1 MFWLK
6 ASSILHQSTKENSQG
21 LLKDSE
27 APLYMR
33 EESITSGYRKKLSY
47 SACVVSYFFLHN
59 ETFNIW
65 SHFIGFV
72 IFFYLWILAL
82 FYPPP
87 TASTLDMAPI
97 TLQLMT
103 YQICMISSAL
113 FHTFSCHS
121 EKTHRSWQA
130 TDHFGIIW
138 AMFGTYVPFLC
149 QAFDCHF
156 EYKIFHLAVVCIMV
170 ALVLSSQYSKTLARF
185 TMKDSTKCPKSGGLQ
200 LYITLI
206 VACYFLV
213 PLCHWIWLYGG
224 LQNKLVLRKLQ
235 EVIVPWGF
243 GAFGFIFYLSRY
255 PEKLWRK
262 SGIFDI
268 FGASHQVWHVM
279 IFLGMFFWYYQT
291 YAIAVSSNDHHERES
306 GCVLEEPNI

>member
-1 MFWLK
+1 M
-6 ASSILHQSTKENSQG
+6 G
-21 LLKDSE
+21 
-27 APLYMR
+27 
-33 EESITSGYRKKLSY
+33 ITSGYRRKLSY
-47 SACVVSYFFLHN
+47 SACVVSCFFLHN

-72 IFFYLWILAL
+72 IFFYFLIATI

-87 TASTLDMAPI
+87 TVSTLDMAPI
-97 TLQLMT
+97 TLQLIT

-138 AMFGTYVPFLC
+138 AMFGTFVPFLC
-149 QAFDCHF
+149 QAFECHF
-156 EYKIFHLAVVCIMV
+156 EYKMFHLGVVCVMI
-170 ALVLSSQYSKTLARF
+170 ALVLSSRYSKTIARF
-185 TMKDSTKCPKSGGLQ
+185 TMHDSVASPKSGGLQ
-200 LYITLI
+200 LKITLI
-206 VACYFLV
+206 VACYFVV
-213 PLCHWIWLYGG
+213 PLCHWMWLHGG
-224 LQNKLVLRKLQ
+224 LQNQLVVKKLQ
-235 EVIVPWGF
+235 EVILPWGL
-243 GAFGFIFYLSRY
+243 GAFGFIFYLTRY

-279 IFLGMFFWYYQT
+279 IFLGMFCWYYQT
-291 YAIAVSSNDHHERES
+291 YAIAVGSSNHDERES
-306 GCVLEEPNI
+306 ECSLRPTI